1 MEKEPIRILLVEDD
15 VNEVE
20 DFKKVVSK
28 RNDAT
33 LISITNSSTKAIE
46 DYTNLK
52 PDAVILDLELSDGEG
67 SGFEFIEKMKE
78 RNTRKLSKI
87 VVTTNVHSNA
97 VYDFCHKSNIDFIFY
112 KKQKNY
118 SKDNIINTLLLL
130 RNYSN
135 NNMIINAE
143 NNEKTEENNEDKKED
158 RIMSTINKEMDIIGI
173 STHLIGRRY
182 LMDAIYYII
191 QDDQTSI
198 IQNLSKEYKKSA
210 STISRAMQNAIL
222 HAWRITPIDELEKIY
237 TARINYE
244 TGVPTP
250 TEFIYFYVDKIK
262 KML

>member
-1 MEKEPIRILLVEDD
+1 MEKEPIKILLVEDD
-15 VNEVE
+15 INEVD
-20 DFKKVVSK
+20 DFKNVVSK
-28 RNDAT
+28 RDDAI
-33 LISITNSSTKAIE
+33 LISITNSSTKAIK
-46 DYTNLK
+46 DYINLK
-52 PDAVILDLELSDGEG
+52 PDAVVLDLELTDGEG

-78 RNTRKLSKI
+78 KNTKKLSRI

-97 VYDFCHKSNIDFIFY
+97 VYDFCHKNNIDFIFY

-130 RNYSN
+130 RNYSDN
-135 NNMIINAE
+135 DVLLDNDKSKDEEKKE
-143 NNEKTEENNEDKKED
+143 NEKED
-158 RIMSTINKEMDIIGI
+158 RIMSTINRELDLIGI
-173 STHLIGRRY
+173 STHLVGRRY
-182 LMDAIYYII
+182 LMDSIYYVL
-191 QDDQTSI
+191 QENQTSI
-198 IQNLSKEYKKSA
+198 IQKLSKEYKKSA

-244 TGVPTP
+244 TGIPTP